1 MAVEDLHIPALAGV
15 WQRTLLVQD
24 GARDATSTVYWLQY
38 GDVFGDIRAKAGQT
52 IADIAFLGVLTK
64 HGTTFRWTQYF
75 EHGDLM
81 GGTPD
86 EGRLDLVDDDMFE
99 VGIHS
104 PYLEHWVRVA
114 SVGRDDC
121 AIRFDDPET
130 GTKSL
135 LIEIGHFAFC
145 ARPNPKGGGAFVLAE
160 RTGDTYTLRLAA
172 GCVAKPGEIID
183 WPRRDR
189 DTLRFATS
197 PLGPAGQ
204 TPCTRLL
211 I

>member
-1 MAVEDLHIPALAGV
+1 MVEDLQIPALAGV
-15 WQRTLLVQD
+15 WKRTLLVQD

-38 GDVFGDIRAKAGQT
+38 GDVFGDMRALAGQS
-52 IADIAFLGVLTK
+52 IADIAFLGDLTK

-114 SVGRDDC
+114 CAGRDDF
-121 AIRFDDPET
+121 AMRFDDPET

-135 LIEIGHFAFC
+135 LIEIGGLAFC

-160 RTGDTYTLRLAA
+160 RKGDTYTVRLAA
-172 GCVAKPGEIID
+172 GCDANQGDTIA
-183 WPRRDR
+183 WPQRTG

-204 TPCTRLL
+204 TTCTSIL